1 MLGRV
6 GLGCG
11 CSGGGPCLPEG
22 AGGLCGEWGKSPRPD
37 LERRPEVPLFTGSLL
52 CGKGVTL
59 WQPVLLVDVKSGS
72 EGKETDRVRKVLG
85 WHW

>member
-1 MLGRV
+1 MTRFGTEHSDLGDK
-6 GLGCG
+6 
-11 CSGGGPCLPEG
+11 
-22 AGGLCGEWGKSPRPD
+22 APRPD